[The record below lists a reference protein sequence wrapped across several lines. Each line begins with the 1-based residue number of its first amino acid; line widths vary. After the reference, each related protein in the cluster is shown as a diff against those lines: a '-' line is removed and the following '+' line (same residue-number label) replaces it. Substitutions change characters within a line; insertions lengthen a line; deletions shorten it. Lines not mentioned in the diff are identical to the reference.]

1 MKVILTVLR
10 FYRHNLRSTVLLF
23 LMLLLSQFTAVCLVG
38 TVQNQ
43 FLYRRV
49 FRRIDGYENLVYF
62 DTTVSGYREPEANAA
77 LLKELSAAP
86 EITEIC
92 SAGLSAGLFSNQEG
106 RSFIAVLLPERLFA
120 HTPGLKTVWGGY
132 ASSGVTQSGALE
144 AFAGAETPLSALQ
157 RGGETEITKQG
168 RDGETRTLPVRLAGT
183 FSASSLLPIPQ
194 NGGNGKTLPTLYS
207 DCRETVLF
215 LDTPEVRALLQLS
228 ESAPIYSG
236 YLFLRDGTSPEE
248 QDALFQP
255 YRENGLIAENA
266 ALIQE
271 NTALDFRSD
280 QSLLQLD
287 LFFFSVSTLFLFAMT
302 ALLTDRQ
309 TERLSVYF
317 LVGLDKKKG
326 ALLLAGNFAVTA
338 LAAAAINSLLVLIQ
352 QAQPAAERSPLV
364 SSVAFGAH
372 SYITLLLQVLLVF
385 LVQLAE
391 IRLLTRG
398 KSFVSIRKAE
408 ARE

>member
-120 HTPGLKTVWGGY
+120 HTPGLKTARGGY

-228 ESAPIYSG
+228 KSAPIYSG
-236 YLFLRDGTSPEE
+236 YLFLRNGTSPEE

-391 IRLLTRG
+391 IRLLIRG